1 MGEGGKRYMIDTGEF
16 RTPYAH
22 YTIHAHT
29 TGSARATSSPFKN
42 RGVTEE
48 TFTRNARLASLTG
61 LPSREISFF
70 ILIYFLLVIS
80 ILVMSE
86 MMND

>member
-29 TGSARATSSPFKN
+29 NGSARATSSPFKN

-70 ILIYFLLVIS
+70 YSNLFSPRNIHS
-80 ILVMSE
+80 SNE
-86 MMND
+86 RDDE